1 MTLDRFH
8 NLFPQRKA
16 IIGMLHLSGNHPVER
31 ALEELTIYEEEG
43 LAGAIVENYHNTPYA
58 VECVLEAIK
67 RRKSSI
73 AIGVNILPNRFPLA
87 YDLAKEHGASFIQMD
102 YIAGKYEEGALPINM
117 YNPIRDNNPEI
128 VVLGGVWPK
137 YYHPLPTSNMQ
148 EDIRTGK
155 SRADALVV
163 TGAGTGKETPM
174 EKILTFRKHIG
185 ENYPLIIG
193 AGLTPENVK
202 EQLRYAQGA
211 IVGSTFK
218 PEGDTQRTVDPTLV
232 RQFMNAANDE

>member
-8 NLFPQRKA
+8 NLFPQPKA
-16 IIGMLHLSGNHPVER
+16 IIGMLHLSGANPVER

-43 LAGAIVENYHNTPYA
+43 LAGAIVENYHSDILHVDRT
-58 VECVLEAIK
+58 LESI
-67 RRKSSI
+67 RRRGSRI
-73 AIGVNILPNRFPLA
+73 TIGINILPNHFHIA
-87 YDLAKEHGASFIQMD
+87 YDLAKEHNASFIQMD

-117 YNPIRDNNPEI
+117 YTPTRDNNPEI

-137 YYHPLPTSNMQ
+137 YYHPLPTSNME

-163 TGAGTGKETPM
+163 TGAGTGKETPI
-174 EKILTFRKHIG
+174 EKIMTFRKGVG
-185 ENYPLIIG
+185 EQYPLIVG

-202 EQLRYAQGA
+202 EQLHYAQGA

-218 PEGDTQRTVDPTLV
+218 PSGDTKRMVDRALV
-232 RQFMNAANDE
+232 RQFMNAVNDE